1 MNFIFCFCE
10 IMWNPNQFKIA
21 FTWPGNTWKTT
32 ILNHLA
38 ERISWLNRGTNGELG
53 KTFSVSKYEET
64 ARQILEEKGF
74 DDMGEFQRE
83 ISEREKERLELVKQD
98 TSDVLLFDRTAM
110 DGLIYAIVNLENWV
124 PIQLQQTDAG
134 DYDLVILFTEA
145 FKQTNTEQF
154 KHYNDDRLVNLFR
167 TLIKYIYGDKVVEF
181 RNAWEMNKIKSLIY
195 EKIWAYNKK

>member
-1 MNFIFCFCE
+1 
-10 IMWNPNQFKIA
+10 MWNPNQLKIA

-32 ILNHLA
+32 ILNHLT
-38 ERISWLNRGTNGELG
+38 ERISWLNRGTNGGLW

-83 ISEREKERLELVKQD
+83 ISKREKERLELVKQD

-110 DGLIYAIVNLENWV
+110 DGLIYAIANLENWV

-181 RNAWEMNKIKSLIY
+181 KNAWEMNKIKSLIY
-195 EKIWAYNKK
+195 EKIGAYNKK